1 MSSDLDDNEDDS
13 GFGSTRARRGRGRGR
28 GGRSSGLVMRGGRG
42 NGFDDEAGFRSP
54 RGQRGRGGRGSGV
67 VRRGGRYSDLDDG
80 DDAAGFGPSKGRHG
94 RGGRM
99 SGMSQRRGRESD
111 LDDDNDD
118 DDEVGFGDSGAREV
132 KKFDFGLSKD
142 DDEVGEVDE
151 DDDPSGLED
160 DLIDDE
166 GSKESGFFK
175 LDKEEAVKH
184 KSIAGTS
191 TRGGDSYLSQK
202 R

>member
-1 MSSDLDDNEDDS
+1 
-13 GFGSTRARRGRGRGR
+13 
-28 GGRSSGLVMRGGRG
+28 
-42 NGFDDEAGFRSP
+42 
-54 RGQRGRGGRGSGV
+54 
-67 VRRGGRYSDLDDG
+67 
-80 DDAAGFGPSKGRHG
+80 
-94 RGGRM
+94 
-99 SGMSQRRGRESD
+99 MSQRRGRESD

-118 DDEVGFGDSGAREV
+118 DDVVGFGDSGAREV
-132 KKFDFGLSKD
+132 KKFDFGLSED

-166 GSKESGFFK
+166 GSKESGSFK